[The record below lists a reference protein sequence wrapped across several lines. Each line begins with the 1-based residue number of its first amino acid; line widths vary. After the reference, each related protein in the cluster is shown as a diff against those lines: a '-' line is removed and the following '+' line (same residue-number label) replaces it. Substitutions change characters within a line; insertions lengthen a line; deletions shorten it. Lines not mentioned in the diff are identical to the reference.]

1 MGGDAIV
8 HEGTKTLSAPDGE
21 HAHLTPSQRF
31 WRLVSLDSRDILAIL
46 AYTAVAGLFSLAV
59 PITAQVLVNNIAQGQ
74 SLQQLV
80 VLTSLVLFFLSLS
93 GILRLFQLVLIERLQ
108 QRIFVRVSINLG
120 ERLPRVQLGSL
131 TGEYAPE
138 LVNRFFD
145 VINIQKAFAKLALDG
160 FDAVLKVFVGL
171 LLLAFYSPYLLG
183 FDVAVVL
190 AGLFIIFVLG
200 INGLRTSILESKK
213 KYKVAA
219 WLEELARCH
228 ISFKMSGTL
237 DFLGERTDALSVAYL
252 KARRSH
258 FAVLF
263 RQAVG
268 NYFFYAIASAGI
280 LAVGGWLVINRE
292 LTIGQLVA
300 SEIVVVSVLAGMDK
314 VISQLEHVYDLLTAL
329 DKVGHVEDLPIE
341 RAKGIEVPVREEG
354 AAVVCRNVRFSY
366 RPGAEVLSGVD
377 LSVNSGDWVSV
388 VGFSGA
394 GKSTLMALICGLL
407 EPSHGTVEV
416 NGTDVRDANLDAL
429 RLIVGMVG
437 DREEIF
443 EGTIEE
449 NIRVGADWLTQED
462 LRWALEMVHLTD
474 ELAELPQGLQ
484 TPLVSGGYNLSR
496 GQVQRLLLA
505 RTIVRRPK
513 LLILDEAFMGIDE
526 RTKLKILDAI
536 YDRTHRWTIIDI
548 SHDSEVVV
556 RSSVIHVLDKGVIV
570 ETGSPE
576 ELSWRRG
583 GAFASLFPEVSRQLV
598 GKRLTTGKV

>member
-1 MGGDAIV
+1 MGDA
-8 HEGTKTLSAPDGE
+8 TLPGVTGAFSVSGGGE
-21 HAHLTPSQRF
+21 HGHPTPLQRF
-31 WRLVSLDSRDILAIL
+31 WRLLSLDARDLWAVL
-46 AYTAVAGLFSLAV
+46 AYTTVAGLFSLAV

-80 VLTSLVLFFLSLS
+80 VLSSLVLFFLSLA
-93 GILRLFQLVLIERLQ
+93 GILRLFQLVLLERLQ

-120 ERLPRVQLGSL
+120 NRLPRVQLGAL

-160 FDAVLKVFVGL
+160 LDAVLKVFVGL
-171 LLLAFYSPYLLG
+171 LLLAFYSTTLLG
-183 FDVAVVL
+183 FDVAVVT

-200 INGLRTSILESKK
+200 VNGLRTSILESKK

-237 DFLGERTDALSVAYL
+237 DFLAERTDALSVAYV
-252 KARRSH
+252 KARRAH
-258 FAVLF
+258 FTVLF

-268 NYFFYAIASAGI
+268 NYFFYALASAGI
-280 LAVGGWLVINRE
+280 LAIGGWLVINRQ

-300 SEIVVVSVLAGMDK
+300 AEIVVVSVLAGFDK
-314 VISQLEHVYDLLTAL
+314 VIGQLEHVYDLLTAL
-329 DKVGHVEDLPIE
+329 DKVGHVEDLPVE
-341 RAKGIEVPVREEG
+341 RTTGVVIPAVEEG
-354 AAVVCRNVRFSY
+354 ASVVCRNVRFSY
-366 RPGAEVLSGVD
+366 RPGVEVLSGVD
-377 LSVNSGDWVSV
+377 LTVQPGEWISV
-388 VGFSGA
+388 VGLSGA

-407 EPSHGTVEV
+407 EPSHGTVEI
-416 NGTDVRDANLDAL
+416 NGVDVRDANLDNL
-429 RLIVGMVG
+429 RLAVGMVG

-443 EGTIEE
+443 EGTIED

-462 LRWALEMVHLTD
+462 LRWAIDMVQLTA
-474 ELAELPQGLQ
+474 ELADLPQGLQ

-505 RTIVRRPK
+505 RTIARRPK

-536 YDRTHRWTIIDI
+536 YNRAHRWTIIDI

-556 RSSVIHVLDKGVIV
+556 RSSIIHVLDKGVIV
-570 ETGSPE
+570 ESGSPE

-598 GKRLTTGKV
+598 GKRLTTGKS